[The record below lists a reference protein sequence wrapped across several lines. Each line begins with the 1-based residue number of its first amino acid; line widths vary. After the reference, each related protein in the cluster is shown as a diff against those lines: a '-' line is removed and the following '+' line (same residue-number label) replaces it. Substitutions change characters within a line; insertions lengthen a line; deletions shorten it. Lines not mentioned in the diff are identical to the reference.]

1 MDRRER
7 IEELNRHFEI
17 AGSAQVVAGNGGFPK
32 VRLTSKSSTAEIYL
46 HGAQVTS
53 WRAVDGEE
61 VIFLSKKSYW
71 KNGRAIRGGIP
82 VCFPWFRAKVD
93 DPRAPAHGFVRT
105 KEWRLDSIE
114 AEKEGTVTATF
125 STGSDESTRKWWSHE
140 FGLVL
145 RVTTGEVLELELA
158 VTNKGTGPFR
168 VEEALHTYFKV
179 ADVEKVHVRGLD
191 QIAYLDNTDQ
201 NRQKVQQ
208 GDVVLTARTD
218 NAYVQAPGAVAFTDP
233 IAGRTVKTDKENSR
247 TTIVWNPWEQAAR
260 ELADLGDDEW
270 HEMICVEASNI
281 LASAVEV
288 APGEKHVM
296 KATLSVAPLDMPSK

>member
-17 AGSAQVVAGNGGFPK
+17 AGSAQVVAGNGGFAK
-32 VRLTSKSSTAEIYL
+32 VCLTSKSSTADIYL

-61 VIFLSKKSYW
+61 VIFLSEKSYW

-125 STGSDESTRKWWSHE
+125 STESDESTRKWWSHE

-158 VTNKGTGPFR
+158 VTNTGTGPFR
-168 VEEALHTYFKV
+168 IEEALHT
-179 ADVEKVHVRGLD
+179 
-191 QIAYLDNTDQ
+191 
-201 NRQKVQQ
+201 
-208 GDVVLTARTD
+208 
-218 NAYVQAPGAVAFTDP
+218 
-233 IAGRTVKTDKENSR
+233 
-247 TTIVWNPWEQAAR
+247 
-260 ELADLGDDEW
+260 
-270 HEMICVEASNI
+270 
-281 LASAVEV
+281 
-288 APGEKHVM
+288 
-296 KATLSVAPLDMPSK
+296 